1 MSPRAACRLET
12 LGFSEVFDYVAGK
25 HDWLA
30 RGLPT
35 QGETLPPVAR
45 DVTRDDV
52 VTCGLADRVAD
63 ARARVDRSP
72 HGFALVL
79 SGTGVVLGRLR
90 RSTLDAAADAR
101 AGDVMEAGPST
112 VRLDSDLGSLV
123 ERMQKR
129 DLAYAIVTT
138 PDGELAGI
146 LRRTDA
152 EARLGQST

>member
-1 MSPRAACRLET
+1 M
-12 LGFSEVFDYVAGK
+12 
-25 HDWLA
+25 
-30 RGLPT
+30 
-35 QGETLPPVAR
+35 AR
-45 DVTRDDV
+45 DEV

-63 ARARVDRSP
+63 VRARVDRSP

-90 RSTLDAAADAR
+90 RSVLDAAADVR

-123 ERMQKR
+123 ERMRKR